1 MDIFRRIGSQFRKPS
16 GTLGTIISDLMILG
30 NRSAYKTLIK
40 ELTLVPND
48 KILEIG
54 YGPGIG
60 IGLIS
65 KRFENCEIYGID
77 FSELMFRRATKR
89 NSQLIKNN
97 KVHLFLGDFIET
109 EINTINFSVI
119 YCINVIYF
127 WDDLQKPFEKVRSL
141 LRDDGIFCFY
151 MARNE
156 DLTKVRFTRND
167 IFNKYSIEQITD
179 ALKSAG
185 FSEADYNYKH
195 GYFIKAKK

>member
-1 MDIFRRIGSQFRKPS
+1 M
-16 GTLGTIISDLMILG
+16 
-30 NRSAYKTLIK
+30 
-40 ELTLVPND
+40 
-48 KILEIG
+48 
-54 YGPGIG
+54 
-60 IGLIS
+60 
-65 KRFENCEIYGID
+65 
-77 FSELMFRRATKR
+77 
-89 NSQLIKNN
+89 
-97 KVHLFLGDFIET
+97 GDFIKT
-109 EINTINFSVI
+109 EINTVNFSVI

-141 LRDDGIFCFY
+141 LRDEGIFCFY